1 MRIIFSWF
9 LGACFAALACAG
21 FAAEKTNAPPVMVVL
36 QFPDYPGAK
45 GSRFPGG
52 LIAAL
57 WSDGRLIRPTASNT
71 IGKAYV
77 EGVVSAADREKFFA
91 FLKESAALRNQPADG
106 EAIPLH
112 EAYQAVTLYKDGKIT
127 RWRRPL
133 PDRKAGF
140 SELQERLW
148 ALPLTGQRPADLTA
162 VRLSTK

>member
-1 MRIIFSWF
+1 MRTLLSW
-9 LGACFAALACAG
+9 LLFALLTALACAG
-21 FAAEKTNAPPVMVVL
+21 FAAESTNAPPVMVVL

-45 GSRFPGG
+45 GSHFPGG

-57 WSDGRLIRPTASNT
+57 WSDGRLIRPTGSNT

-91 FLKESAALRNQPADG
+91 FLKESAALRNQPDR
-106 EAIPLH
+106 ESIPLH
-112 EAYQAVTLYKDGKIT
+112 EAYQTVTLYKDSKIT